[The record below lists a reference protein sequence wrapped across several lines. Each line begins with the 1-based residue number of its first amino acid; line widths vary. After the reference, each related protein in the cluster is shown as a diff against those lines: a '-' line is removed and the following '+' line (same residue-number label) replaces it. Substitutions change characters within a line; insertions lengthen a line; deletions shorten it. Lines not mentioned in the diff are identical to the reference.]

1 MPMSEIA
8 NFRARIASL
17 NIRRGDV
24 AAVVGIGQSL
34 FSQDLNGRREP
45 PADFGARVGAALN
58 RLEAAEQAADE
69 ARAKVLAGGAA

>member
-34 FSQDLNGRREP
+34 FSQYLNGRREP
-45 PADFGARVGAALN
+45 PPDFEPRVTAALDK
-58 RLEAAEQAADE
+58 LEAAEQAAAE
-69 ARAKVLAGGAA
+69 ARQRVLAGGVA